1 MNPKFSVEPPRSTE
15 EDDALGRSVKR
26 FKEGTGFRQ
35 SFQPR
40 TPVSYKDTL
49 LGDIPGVY
57 EQAFKFD
64 LVRDDDVESESELE
78 PLTEGMADVKLSKE
92 TLMRIREPW
101 SKALIVKVFGRT
113 VGYNYLTFKINA
125 LWQPAAKLDCVHL
138 GRDFYLIR
146 FPCVDDYDKV
156 LKGGPWF
163 VASEAKL
170 SSVAVW
176 VRFPELPIEF
186 YDRSVLKEIGSVIGP
201 VLRIDSYTASGTRGS
216 YARLCVQVDLEKPL
230 ITVVRI
236 GKCKQAVMYEG
247 ISSLC
252 FSCGCL
258 GHTQGNCCYSIKP
271 CEDGGQLG
279 EASNQIPIMGL
290 GCWLLG
296 NETTLPDLAR
306 EDVMQQEHDESM
318 DTVEVDLLVN
328 KTSRED
334 SRIDPQESFEE
345 GSSKKHTQSSKFRS
359 AKSLGIKSSKTL
371 KRQAASFGSKVLN
384 NPTTPLAD
392 KSLSA
397 PNGAKLPRIDASPSV
412 RMGDLLQ
419 KQGNDNFRR
428 DDSPDKGSANGLS
441 GLVRIG
447 LQQRLEESV
456 PYHSYQHQDRESC
469 PGQSGLVSNTQSLVE
484 TPPAILGG
492 IREFEQAK
500 EAVSHASLRRIKVD
514 CTREED
520 CGFQRVGFSTYGESS
535 YVEAD
540 SNYGSDQEMRSATL
554 LQRGYIRDSQVPDG
568 METGLDNVQGPS
580 EEARMEH
587 GRCSVDES

>member
-156 LKGGPWF
+156 LK
-163 VASEAKL
+163 
-170 SSVAVW
+170 VW

-271 CEDGGQLG
+271 CEDVKENSRSEGYKGKSKYQVLDEDG
-279 EASNQIPIMGL
+279 TSKSSFETQ
-290 GCWLLG
+290 
-296 NETTLPDLAR
+296 ETTLPDLAR

-469 PGQSGLVSNTQSLVE
+469 PGQSGL
-484 TPPAILGG
+484 
-492 IREFEQAK
+492 AK